1 MGLPRWRLVVVKI
14 PPANARDIR
23 DTGSVPGLG
32 RSSGEGNSNPL
43 QYSCLEN
50 PMDRG
55 AWRATV
61 HGVAKSQTQLEW
73 NEEEE
78 KPWAGELTGPLD
90 LWVSLTRLQSQVS
103 LSWGHLQALLGG
115 DLLPRPLW
123 WLRQDSALHEMLDW
137 CPQLQGPP
145 SVPWM
150 WTSYRTAPNM
160 AAGFP
165 LSNKGKKR
173 LARQKQLESFL

>member
-1 MGLPRWRLVVVKI
+1 MGLPRWWLVVVKI
-14 PPANARDIR
+14 PPANARDVR
-23 DTGSVPGLG
+23 DTSSVPGLG

-55 AWRATV
+55 AWWAIV
-61 HGVAKSQTQLEW
+61 HGVSKSQTQLEQ
-73 NEEEE
+73 NEEVET
-78 KPWAGELTGPLD
+78 PWAGELTGSPD
-90 LWVSLTRLQSQVS
+90 LRVSLTRLQSQVS

-123 WLRQDSALHEMLDW
+123 WLRQDSALHEVLDW

-145 SVPWM
+145 SVPW
-150 WTSYRTAPNM
+150 TSTSHRTAPNM

-173 LARQKQLESFL
+173 QQDRSN